1 MKPAYAKLSRASGEG
16 LRERLPVGRSAI
28 GWLLVVATLA
38 AVASG
43 GCVGYRMGSRTLYR
57 GDIRTVYV
65 PVVRNDSFRA
75 ELGTR
80 LTEAIQKEIELRTPY
95 KVVSDPS
102 ADSILSCL
110 ITFDDKQVLGE
121 TQNDDPRY
129 LRTAVA
135 VQVNWTDRRGGLL
148 MENRVLPP
156 GELAFFFGSSAAF
169 TPEAG
174 QSISTAQQ
182 RAIEQLAAHIVGHM
196 ETRW

>member
-1 MKPAYAKLSRASGEG
+1 VKPACDKLSRGQSGSQG
-16 LRERLPVGRSAI
+16 VRLPSRRWAI
-28 GWLLVVATLA
+28 AWLWLLAGLGALPT
-38 AVASG
+38 S

-75 ELGTR
+75 QLGTR

-95 KVVSDPS
+95 KVVSDPT

-110 ITFDDKQVLGE
+110 LTFDDKQVLGE

-129 LRTAVA
+129 LRTSLA

-148 MENRVLPP
+148 MENRILPP

>member
-1 MKPAYAKLSRASGEG
+1 MKPACDKLSH
-16 LRERLPVGRSAI
+16 GRSDGRLRSLQRRRWLI
-28 GWLLVVATLA
+28 GWSLVVGCLGA
-38 AVASG
+38 ASNG

-102 ADSILSCL
+102 ADSVLNCL

-129 LRTAVA
+129 LRTSIA

-148 MENRVLPP
+148 MENRILPP